1 MVFKIMIQVDRDRAD
16 RRQGYARAETE
27 AEALAM
33 SGATIAIAQP
43 GKLWPG
49 GPDETFYWN
58 M

>member
-1 MVFKIMIQVDRDRAD
+1 MIQVDRDLPD

-27 AEALAM
+27 DEALAM

-49 GPDETFYWN
+49 GPEETFYWN